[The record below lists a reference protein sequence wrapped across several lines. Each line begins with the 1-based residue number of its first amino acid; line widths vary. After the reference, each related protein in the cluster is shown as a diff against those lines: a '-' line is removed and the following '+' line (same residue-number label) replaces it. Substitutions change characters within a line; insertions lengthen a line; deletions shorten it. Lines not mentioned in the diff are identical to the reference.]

1 MFNLHYTPTLEG
13 SINVEISTNTP
24 SRTYQKAGI
33 KIPNEYSFMNNS
45 CSDQQ
50 GQTCV
55 YSVSDTSPIQLTISG
70 PSGVINNTLCL
81 NQKYQLNC
89 ESSRIVYLTNSV
101 VSGTNS
107 VVSGTEVNGVIYS
120 GVNNSKWD
128 VYSST
133 DFINNQFKA
142 IFCSNEGTSCI
153 VGGFYGTSNS
163 DYKPA
168 VFYSLDKG
176 MSWTQADD
184 SQMVQGLSSYP
195 IQVWDMDC
203 NAETGHCVAGG
214 LAGTFAYVWYS
225 RDFGISWTQG
235 YQAPNYSVAKNY
247 AISCYHSNLD
257 KDDKCIVVGA
267 YDGNTYINVGR
278 GSSNNFPMNFSNV
291 QIPPPTI
298 QTKYLYVPQGATCSS
313 NDNCVIAGYLMQK
326 ANTALQTP
334 VIYHSKDGGGKWIQ
348 STIVTPGPND
358 AEVINLSD
366 VSCDSSGQKCV
377 ATGWYSPSATN
388 RYPAYPLVYVSN
400 DGGVNWDKTIVLPPP
415 SNDSDVNRMNAV
427 KCAPYSGV
435 CMVSG
440 HGGNSSASTSYPISY
455 ISYDYGQNWSKAS
468 VMQLP
473 SGTINDDVFSVALF
487 EKIVT

>member
-1 MFNLHYTPTLEG
+1 MFNVHYTPTHEG

-33 KIPNEYSFMNNS
+33 EIPKEYSFMNNS

-55 YSVSDTSPIQLTISG
+55 FSVSDTSPIQLTISG

-101 VSGTNS
+101 VSG
-107 VVSGTEVNGVIYS
+107 GEVNGLIYS

-133 DFINNQFKA
+133 DFINHQFKA
-142 IFCSNEGTSCI
+142 IFCSNEGKSCI
-153 VGGFYGTSNS
+153 VGGFHGTSNS

-176 MSWTQADD
+176 MSWTHADD
-184 SQMVQGLSSYP
+184 RLMYDGLSYP

-214 LAGTFAYVWYS
+214 LAGTFTDGNAYVWYS
-225 RDFGISWTQG
+225 TDFGKSWTVG
-235 YQAPNYSVAKNY
+235 YQQPNSLVAKNY

-257 KDDKCIVVGA
+257 NDDKCIVVGA
-267 YDGNTYINVGR
+267 NDANEYINVGR
-278 GSSNNFPMNFSNV
+278 GSSNNIPIDFSNV
-291 QIPPPTI
+291 QIPP
-298 QTKYLYVPQGATCSS
+298 QANYLNVPQGATCSS
-313 NDNCVIAGYLMQK
+313 NDNCVIAGYLMQTT
-326 ANTALQTP
+326 NTALQTP
-334 VIYHSKDGGGKWIQ
+334 VIYHSKDGGGTWIQ
-348 STIVTPGPND
+348 STIVTPDPND

-388 RYPAYPLVYVSN
+388 RYPAYALVYVSN

-435 CMVSG
+435 CTVSG
-440 HGGNSSASTSYPISY
+440 HGGNSSANTSYPISY

-468 VMQLP
+468 VMPLP
-473 SGTINDDVFSVALF
+473 SGTTNDDVFSVALF
-487 EKIVT
+487 EKIVTDN